1 MTDISTQNANSA
13 RASVT
18 DVGRRDATSAVSQP
32 AMDGKD
38 GGKPLPPVSGSSD
51 SSSVKE
57 QVAVQEQHVQRAVT
71 KINDYVQSVQRD
83 LRFSVDP
90 ELNEPVV
97 QVIDSTTKKVIRQI
111 PNEVVIRLARNLN
124 ALQEQALTEQ
134 LGGGAAGS
142 EAKRLGLINTRI

>member
-1 MTDISTQNANSA
+1 MTEISTLNANGT

-18 DVGRRDATSAVSQP
+18 DAGRRDAASSASQP
-32 AMDGKD
+32 AMHGKD
-38 GGKPLPPVSGSSD
+38 GGKPLPPISGSTG

-57 QVAVQEQHVQRAVT
+57 QVAVQEQDVQRAVT

-83 LRFSVDP
+83 LRFSVDQ
-90 ELNEPVV
+90 ELGQPIV
-97 QVIDSTTKKVIRQI
+97 QVIDSSTKKVIRQI

-124 ALQEQALTEQ
+124 ALQEQALAEQ
-134 LGGGAAGS
+134 LGGSAAGP

>member
-1 MTDISTQNANSA
+1 MNEISTLNANGA

-18 DVGRRDATSAVSQP
+18 GASRTDAASSASQP

-38 GGKPLPPVSGSSD
+38 GGKSLPPISGSTG

-57 QVAVQEQHVQRAVT
+57 QVAVQEQDVQRAVT

-83 LRFSVDP
+83 LRFSVDE
-90 ELNEPVV
+90 ELGQPIV
-97 QVIDSTTKKVIRQI
+97 QVIDSSTRKVIRQI

-124 ALQEQALTEQ
+124 ALQEQALAEQ
-134 LGGGAAGS
+134 FGGKAAGP